1 MKHKFVEVLKN
12 IPKEYQK
19 IPWQRQTPMSPS
31 YCWHLFQST
40 TTWQGFKDKLPWFHC
55 WCTGKWMNLSDFS
68 SFSVRSLPCLVTDP
82 VTGLVDSW
90 CIGINSML
98 LILGEN
104 ENDDIAYM
112 LLMTMHKYAVVAT
125 WWSNLWFMQSP
136 PPWSESAF
144 SNVSLINLFDEE
156 FKTVV
161 FEMR

>member
-40 TTWQGFKDKLPWFHC
+40 TTWQGFKDKFPWFHC

-68 SFSVRSLPCLVTDP
+68 SFFMSPIIALPCQWP
-82 VTGLVDSW
+82 GNWSCW
-90 CIGINSML
+90 L
-98 LILGEN
+98 LIYRYQFN
-104 ENDDIAYM
+104 AFNTYM
-112 LLMTMHKYAVVAT
+112 LLMTVHKYAVVAT

-136 PPWSESAF
+136 PPWSEIAF

>member
-1 MKHKFVEVLKN
+1 
-12 IPKEYQK
+12 
-19 IPWQRQTPMSPS
+19 
-31 YCWHLFQST
+31 
-40 TTWQGFKDKLPWFHC
+40 
-55 WCTGKWMNLSDFS
+55 
-68 SFSVRSLPCLVTDP
+68 
-82 VTGLVDSW
+82 
-90 CIGINSML
+90 ML

-104 ENDDIAYM
+104 ENDDIAYNM